1 MKLLKALCIS
11 LLVLT
16 LASSVAMAGD
26 FDWLRD
32 LNVQA
37 QADPSGF
44 KVRLGARFKIGNVEI
59 DAVLSNVEKPADA
72 YMILRMAEMS
82 RRPPDYVVTR
92 YRSAGGKGWGTLAKS
107 LGIQPGSSE
116 FHALKNGHD
125 LDHYANRAEGKGT
138 EKNKGKERNRM

>member
-11 LLVLT
+11 LLMLT
-16 LASSVAMAGD
+16 LVSSVAMAGD

-44 KVRLGARFKIGNVEI
+44 RVRLGARFKIGNVEI

-72 YMILRMAEMS
+72 YMVLRMAEMS
-82 RRPPDYVVTR
+82 RRPADYVVTQ

-107 LGIQPGSSE
+107 LGIQPGSIE

-125 LDHYANRAEGKGT
+125 LHHYANRAESRESGKSREGS
-138 EKNKGKERNRM
+138 KGK